1 MLAERS
7 SFSSMRALAQRLL
20 TLEGQLQG
28 VTDEPTDEA
37 VRVFERL
44 RVVLARFAG
53 SDSFASLVRRALAL
67 ARVDEP
73 ALRQVSIKANGSLEG
88 LEKIAGDSIVAIV
101 AHFLGLL
108 VTFIGEPLTL
118 RLVREA
124 WPDATLDD

>member
-1 MLAERS
+1 ML
-7 SFSSMRALAQRLL
+7 ALAQRLL
-20 TLEGQLQG
+20 VLEGPLQG
-28 VTDEPTDEA
+28 ADDDPTA
-37 VRVFERL
+37 QAMRVFERL
-44 RVVLARFAG
+44 RVALARFAG
-53 SDSFASLVRRALAL
+53 SDSFASLVRRALVL
-67 ARVDEP
+67 ARADEP

-88 LEKIAGDSIVAIV
+88 LEEIAGDPIVAIV

>member
-1 MLAERS
+1 
-7 SFSSMRALAQRLL
+7 MRALAQRLL
-20 TLEGQLQG
+20 ILEGPLQG
-28 VTDEPTDEA
+28 AADDPTA
-37 VRVFERL
+37 QAMRVFERL
-44 RVVLARFAG
+44 RVSLARFAG

-88 LEKIAGDSIVAIV
+88 LEEIAGDSIVAIV
-101 AHFLGLL
+101 EHFLGLL